1 MSQPSWNIAVLP
13 GDGIGPEVIRAAVGI
28 LQDCAGEFGFPVNLL
43 EFPFG
48 GIAIDQCGQAS
59 ARRRRWTAA

>member
-28 LQDCAGEFGFPVNLL
+28 LQDCAGEFGFQVNLL

-48 GIAIDQCGQAS
+48 GIAIDKCGKPLPAE
-59 ARRRRWTAA
+59 TLEAA